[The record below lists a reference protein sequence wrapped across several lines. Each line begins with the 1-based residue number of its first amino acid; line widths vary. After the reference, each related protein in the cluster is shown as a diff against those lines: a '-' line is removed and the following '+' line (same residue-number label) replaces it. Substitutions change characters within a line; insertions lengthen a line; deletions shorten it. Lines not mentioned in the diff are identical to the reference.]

1 MLVRYLLNDYLK
13 LETMKLLILVFAI
26 ITLSPKSIFAQDC
39 DFSIYAPVTGKDKK
53 CYLNKCWAEKKGVK
67 VAKSGYKKRHYKLND
82 IYTWPIED
90 VCIPN
95 SKEQPV
101 ITNLEDGTLRYKYA
115 DREFRG
121 TPNRCKCLP
130 ASAQI
135 TTSNGTISIDL
146 LKQGDKVITVT
157 ANGEQVEMPIK
168 IVNKVEVL
176 NDHKMLVIELADG
189 RKLQV
194 TAGHPSNIPSKNL
207 GDLKEGEKWNGSTI
221 HKISEINYTEKY
233 TYDILPE
240 GETGY
245 YFVNGILIGSTLTN
259 YQRLISKK

>member
-1 MLVRYLLNDYLK
+1 
-13 LETMKLLILVFAI
+13 MKILILVFAI

-39 DFSIYAPVTGKDKK
+39 DFTIYAPVTGKDKK

-67 VAKSGYKKRHYKLND
+67 VAKAGYKKKHYKLDNV
-82 IYTWPIED
+82 YTWPIED

-135 TTSNGTISIDL
+135 TTSAGKVSIDM
-146 LKQGDKVITVT
+146 LKEGDKIITLT
-157 ANGEQVEMPIK
+157 STGERIELPIK
-168 IVNKVEVL
+168 TVNKVEVL
-176 NDHKMLVIELADG
+176 GNHKMIHIELVDG
-189 RKLQV
+189 RSVQV
-194 TAGHPSNIPSKNL
+194 TPGHPSATPSKKMS
-207 GDLKEGEKWNGSTI
+207 DLKVGDKYSGGIIS
-221 HKISEINYTEKY
+221 KITEIDYTEKF

-245 YFVNGILIGSTLTN
+245 YFVNGIVIGSTLKR
-259 YQRLISKK
+259 YQDMISEK

>member
-1 MLVRYLLNDYLK
+1 
-13 LETMKLLILVFAI
+13 MKLLILVFAI

-95 SKEQPV
+95 SKEQPA

-130 ASAQI
+130 ASAQV
-135 TTSNGTISIDL
+135 TTSNGKVSIDL
-146 LKQGDKVITVT
+146 LKEGDKVITVT
-157 ANGEQVEMPIK
+157 ANGERVEMPIK
-168 IVNKVEVL
+168 MVNKVEVL

-259 YQRLISKK
+259 YQRLISKR